1 MTFKNLI
8 WGLSILSLVATSAHA
23 FDEKYVFIDLDRSF
37 NEYYKTKL
45 ADTQLKESADEFNSE
60 RNAHVEKYEA
70 LQADFNE
77 SREEASNTALA
88 QDVRDQK
95 RTLAEEKL
103 VELREQESTI
113 RRFDESRRKQLEDQG
128 RRMRKRIV
136 EEIQSLIRTYA
147 RNEGIY
153 AVLDI
158 SGQSLNGIPLVLYA
172 DNRVDITDD
181 ILEQLNKGKE

>member
-1 MTFKNLI
+1 M
-8 WGLSILSLVATSAHA
+8 
-23 FDEKYVFIDLDRSF
+23 
-37 NEYYKTKL
+37 
-45 ADTQLKESADEFNSE
+45 
-60 RNAHVEKYEA
+60 
-70 LQADFNE
+70 
-77 SREEASNTALA
+77 
-88 QDVRDQK
+88 RDQK